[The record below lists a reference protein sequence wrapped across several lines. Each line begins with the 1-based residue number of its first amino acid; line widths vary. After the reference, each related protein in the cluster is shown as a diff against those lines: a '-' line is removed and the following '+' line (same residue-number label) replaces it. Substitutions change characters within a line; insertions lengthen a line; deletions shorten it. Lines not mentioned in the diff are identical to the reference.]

1 MTAPA
6 VTRTPAGVMDE
17 ARALLAMVK
26 DPAPSVRYAR
36 DCLAA
41 VVDLHDRIEA
51 GTADP
56 FDALAPDM
64 GWWEDPQQSALE
76 YLAYE
81 VSELATALEKRITEA
96 ARREAGPIPAG
107 GPR

>member
-1 MTAPA
+1 MTTSTQA
-6 VTRTPAGVMDE
+6 RTPAGVMDE
-17 ARALLAMVK
+17 ARELLATVK

-56 FDALAPDM
+56 YEVRAEDM
-64 GWWEDPQQSALE
+64 AWWEDPQASALE

-81 VSELATALEKRITEA
+81 VSELTKALGKRIAEA
-96 ARREAGPIPAG
+96 ARREAGPIPVG
-107 GPR
+107 GN